1 MSPQAPPQ
9 PSPNS
14 QAPNPLGPEP
24 LPPGPPEEEFWDKYS
39 KHLEFPLSAFA
50 AIFLHVL
57 VGALLI
63 FILVPLVFVE
73 PGGMDDEGL
82 GSAGS
87 GGDESDLKPTPDP
100 FKQTDPT
107 PMIPNIPDPIPM
119 PTTLTDPTA
128 GALPIPK
135 SGEPPK
141 VRERGAG
148 KEQGRGFDDSKGKG
162 PGGSGAD
169 STRARSL
176 RWTMRFR

>member
-14 QAPNPLGPEP
+14 QSPTAQLEPEP

-63 FILVPLVFVE
+63 FIHVRLMNQCDDKSSVPLVFVE

-107 PMIPNIPDPIPM
+107 PIIPNIPDPISM
-119 PTTLTDPTA
+119 PTT
-128 GALPIPK
+128 
-135 SGEPPK
+135 
-141 VRERGAG
+141 
-148 KEQGRGFDDSKGKG
+148 
-162 PGGSGAD
+162 
-169 STRARSL
+169 
-176 RWTMRFR
+176 